1 MPSSASLGEI
11 GPRAIFGAHFAQR
24 LHAENFLVE
33 LDGCFLIEHVGA
45 AVNEL
50 RFHALSPCKS
60 NGCLS
65 HFM

>member
-1 MPSSASLGEI
+1 MPMNVLVHEPSS
-11 GPRAIFGAHFAQR
+11 GPAAQH
-24 LHAENFLVE
+24 LHAKGFLVE

-50 RFHALSPCKS
+50 RFHALSPYKS